1 MNFELDP
8 SIHRTMQERIA
19 MVTHPDCPIE
29 NLLVVAEYDT
39 DLSVVEACALN
50 ENATQEVFE
59 VVMRQLRV
67 DMNHINRAR
76 ASHKVKSNAKFKK
89 SFCVLP
95 WNHAATNS
103 NGSVRMCC
111 QMIYGDSDMPFGD
124 VRKEDGSSLTHADNI
139 KDHRNAPEW
148 KKLRKMMLEGKR
160 HDVCKLC
167 WDEEANGIESK
178 RQQHNNI
185 WNSDIANIVSNT
197 QEDGSIDDEQF
208 PIKYWDLRF
217 GNKCNIKCR
226 SCGPNDSDQWYSDWK
241 ALGLGDNFTTKDGD
255 KLQIENVDGK
265 DVVKKTFDWVDE
277 SPLWAYLQD
286 NLDTTQRFYFT
297 GGEPTINNTHRQLL
311 QYMIDN
317 NRASEVTLEYNTN
330 MAAIPSGVFKQWGHF
345 KEVNIGMSIDGL
357 FEHFEYIRNPG
368 KWAAVERNLKR
379 IDTDTNLSNTTA
391 SFTVTTSIMNV
402 VHVLD
407 MIWWL
412 KEQKFS
418 RINKNLVSHNLY
430 YPLFYNIT
438 NLPPEIKTAITN
450 VYERFINEIHRR
462 WPNDT
467 EWCRKAE
474 STLRSILTHMNSTEW
489 NPSEYMAY
497 FTRQDALDKI
507 RNENW
512 RESLKGL
519 ADLITYYEQS
529 KARSKKLTLDTASKK
544 KVRK

>member
-1 MNFELDP
+1 MNFKLDP
-8 SIHRTMQERIA
+8 GIHRTMQERIA
-19 MVTHPDCPIE
+19 MVTHPACPID
-29 NLLVVAEYDT
+29 NLLVIAEYDT
-39 DLSVVEACALN
+39 DRAVVEACATN
-50 ENATQEVFE
+50 ENATQAVFD
-59 VVMRQLRV
+59 VVMRQLSV
-67 DMNHINRAR
+67 DMTHITKAR
-76 ASHKVKSNAKFKK
+76 ASHKIKSNADFKK

-103 NGSVRMCC
+103 NGSVSMCC
-111 QMIYGDSDMPFGD
+111 QMIYPGSDIPFGD
-124 VRKEDGSSLTHADNI
+124 LRKDDGTSLTHLDDINE
-139 KDHRNAPEW
+139 HRNAPNW
-148 KKLRKMMLEGKR
+148 KKLRKLMLEGKR

-185 WNSDIANIVSNT
+185 WNADISDMVSLT
-197 QEDGSIDDEQF
+197 QDDGSIDNGQL

-241 ALGLGDNFTTKDGD
+241 ALGLGDSFETQDGVT
-255 KLQIENVDGK
+255 LQIEVDMGK
-265 DVVKKTFDWVDE
+265 DVVKDTYNWVDE
-277 SPLWAYLQD
+277 SPLWTHLQN
-286 NLDTTQRFYFT
+286 NLDTTERFYFT

-317 NRASEVTLEYNTN
+317 NRAKDVTLEYNTN
-330 MAAIPSGVFKQWGHF
+330 MAAIPSSVFKQWGHF

-357 FEHFEYIRNPG
+357 FEHFEYIRNPA

-379 IDTDTNLSNTTA
+379 IDTDDNLANVSA
-391 SFTVTTSIMNV
+391 SFAVTTSIMNV
-402 VHVLD
+402 VHILD

-412 KEQKFS
+412 KEQKFT

-430 YPLFYNIT
+430 YPLFYNIK
-438 NLPPEIKTAITN
+438 NLPPEIKTAISN

-462 WPNDT
+462 WANDT
-467 EWCRKAE
+467 HWCNKAE
-474 STLRSILTHMNSTEW
+474 RTLRSILKHMQNEEW
-489 NPSEYMAY
+489 DPSEYMAY

-519 ADLITYYEQS
+519 ADLITYYEAS
-529 KARSKKLTLDTASKK
+529 KAREKKLTLDISSKK